1 MFFVY
6 TCASLFFAIPRLQ
19 VIATLENRF
28 RVYDMRTR
36 HPEEGYAHLSEK
48 AHNSTV
54 WLGRHLPQNRDLFAT
69 TGGNGTVNVYKYK
82 YPKQRSRKGTLKRD
96 KHHCCISNFTLN

>member
-1 MFFVY
+1 
-6 TCASLFFAIPRLQ
+6 